1 MSHVLCIIFVTAEHA
16 LHLAKTKT
24 TKKSYQR
31 LKEEVNEKMQSAMQV
46 GSTLAF
52 VLAPPRLSEHCISFL
67 LPHRGRRQA
76 LVCSGAR
83 WASDGSPARFDAI
96 TCHLTLI
103 WNRIQ
108 SPSFGDEKAAAPFA
122 RRSSSFPSDFFLRKK
137 KNIFHLTGRRD
148 SQKRQVLGAEEFWRR
163 SELRFGPGSQISGGQ
178 RQTNRDSQTEAS
190 G

>member
-1 MSHVLCIIFVTAEHA
+1 MSHVLCIISVTVEHA

-52 VLAPPRLSEHCISFL
+52 VLAPPRLSEHCISFSNSKLRSIQGRTFL

-83 WASDGSPARFDAI
+83 WASDGSPARFGAI

-108 SPSFGDEKAAAPFA
+108 SPSFGDEKAAAHFA
-122 RRSSSFPSDFFLRKK
+122 RRSSSFPSY
-137 KNIFHLTGRRD
+137 
-148 SQKRQVLGAEEFWRR
+148 
-163 SELRFGPGSQISGGQ
+163 
-178 RQTNRDSQTEAS
+178 RQT
-190 G
+190 

>member
-1 MSHVLCIIFVTAEHA
+1 LSPNFDLESDPVLLVVP
-16 LHLAKTKT
+16 
-24 TKKSYQR
+24 Q
-31 LKEEVNEKMQSAMQV
+31 
-46 GSTLAF
+46 
-52 VLAPPRLSEHCISFL
+52 PFL
-67 LPHRGRRQA
+67 
-76 LVCSGAR
+76 
-83 WASDGSPARFDAI
+83 
-96 TCHLTLI
+96 
-103 WNRIQ
+103 
-108 SPSFGDEKAAAPFA
+108 FGDEKAAAPFA